1 VSIILKTF
9 CNISFTKLS
18 ADFTISFSV
27 PHAGVKEI
35 RGKAKVKRETVAR
48 GDCC

>member
-18 ADFTISFSV
+18 TDFTISFQWPSQEQERKKEEE
-27 PHAGVKEI
+27 GLLLVKF
-35 RGKAKVKRETVAR
+35 V
-48 GDCC
+48 CS